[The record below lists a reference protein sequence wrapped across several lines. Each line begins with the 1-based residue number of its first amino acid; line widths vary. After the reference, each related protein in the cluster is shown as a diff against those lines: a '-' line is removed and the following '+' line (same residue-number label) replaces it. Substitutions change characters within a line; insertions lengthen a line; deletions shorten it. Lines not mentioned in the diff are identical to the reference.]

1 MKRIFQ
7 HNTHFTLNTHLD
19 EGQKGLD
26 IKYTDFL
33 KEICEKEKDM
43 EYDTIAAK
51 VKKICSEVF
60 YGLGEQVPQ
69 LKEDKLGCGM
79 YGLDFM
85 VERSGE
91 VKLLEITVAPDCE
104 RAQRD
109 YPNYWNE
116 ILGLLIHGKQSP
128 NLQRIC

>member
-43 EYDTIAAK
+43 E
-51 VKKICSEVF
+51 
-60 YGLGEQVPQ
+60 
-69 LKEDKLGCGM
+69 
-79 YGLDFM
+79 
-85 VERSGE
+85 
-91 VKLLEITVAPDCE
+91 
-104 RAQRD
+104 
-109 YPNYWNE
+109 
-116 ILGLLIHGKQSP
+116 
-128 NLQRIC
+128 